1 MLLLLATV
9 LLVPA
14 WRKAVLGHLTWRFG
28 VWLLLP
34 PCGVVA
40 FALLSLNFAADRLRD
55 RLDPASAG

>member
-1 MLLLLATV
+1 V
-9 LLVPA
+9 KGR
-14 WRKAVLGHLTWRFG
+14 W
-28 VWLLLP
+28 WLLLP